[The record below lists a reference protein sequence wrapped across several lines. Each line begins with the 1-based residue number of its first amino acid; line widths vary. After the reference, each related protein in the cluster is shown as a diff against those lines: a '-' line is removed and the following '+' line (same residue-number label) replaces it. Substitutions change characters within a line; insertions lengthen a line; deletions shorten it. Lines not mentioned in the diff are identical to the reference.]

1 MTLNPL
7 RTRYI
12 ELFGNE
18 PADDGVLGQIQSRL
32 GVAIPSDFRQIAS
45 FYSGG
50 MVGGISHHAIA
61 AKGRETNIL
70 AETLRLR
77 KSIALPHSML
87 VLAEPAESLIILVTD
102 HSMARPAVLWLD
114 SIDAP
119 NRNDVE
125 SLRNPESWNS
135 YADFFEF
142 LLDSELEER
151 S

>member
-1 MTLNPL
+1 MTLEQL
-7 RTRYI
+7 RAQYI
-12 ELFGNE
+12 ELFRNE
-18 PADDGVLGQIQSRL
+18 PTDDDVLDQIQSRL
-32 GVAIPSDFRQIAS
+32 GVTIPSDFRQIAS

-61 AKGRETNIL
+61 ALGPATNIQ

-77 KSIALPHSML
+77 ESISLPHSML

-102 HSMARPAVLWLD
+102 HSIARPAVLWLD

-119 NRNDVE
+119 NLNDVG
-125 SLRNPESWNS
+125 SLHNPQTWSS
-135 YADFFEF
+135 YANFFEF
-142 LLDSELEER
+142 LLDLELEER